1 MYTTINEKGI
11 LNNYA
16 KEPQIYCATY
26 PSQEQQRQYTVQAAF
41 ATLLVTTLIL
51 VSLGVS

>member
-1 MYTTINEKGI
+1 MYTTINEEGI

-26 PSQEQQRQYTVQAAF
+26 PTQQQQRQYAVQAAF

-51 VSLGVS
+51 ISWGVS

>member
-26 PSQEQQRQYTVQAAF
+26 PTQGQQRQYTFQAAF